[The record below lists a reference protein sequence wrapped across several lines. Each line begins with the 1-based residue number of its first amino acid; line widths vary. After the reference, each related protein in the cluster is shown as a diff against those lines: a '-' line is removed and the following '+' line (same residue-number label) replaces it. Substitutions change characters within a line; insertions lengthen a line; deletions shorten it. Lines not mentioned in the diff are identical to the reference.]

1 METSA
6 NSKKSVLLHFLQ
18 FPLTRFV
25 ILSAI
30 VFYIYLSGH
39 IFRAQYYN
47 PKYSIALMQSIN
59 IGVVLWMIGITL
71 ALYFAFVKTIEQR
84 KVSEL
89 SFSGMGKEFGTGLL
103 MGIGLF
109 TLCIGIMMILGVY
122 KIEGLNNWT
131 LLLGT
136 IWMGLSSGFFEEIL
150 FRGILLGIVEE
161 KFGSW
166 IAIVVSS
173 FAFGLIH
180 LQNPGATF
188 QGVMF
193 IAIEAGVLLAAMYI
207 VTQRLWMGMGF
218 HMAWNYTQSSV
229 FAGIGTGNPKEYGLF
244 RGVTSGSEL
253 LTGGA
258 YGIEFSMIGLV
269 VLTGTGIFLL
279 IKGYKKG
286 NIKAPFWKK

>member
-1 METSA
+1 MTA
-6 NSKKSVLLHFLQ
+6 KTNPKTNYFKILQ
-18 FPLTRFV
+18 FPLTRL
-25 ILSAI
+25 ILLSAI
-30 VFYIYLSGH
+30 VFYIYISGH
-39 IFRAQYYN
+39 IFRTQYYN
-47 PKYSIALMQSIN
+47 PKYSIAVMQSIN
-59 IGVVLWMIGITL
+59 IAVVLWMIGITL

-84 KVSEL
+84 TVSEL

-103 MGIGLF
+103 MGGGLF
-109 TLCIGIMMILGVY
+109 TLCIVIMMILGVY

-131 LLLGT
+131 LLLST

-150 FRGILLGIVEE
+150 FRGVLLGIVE
-161 KFGSW
+161 KTFGSW
-166 IAIVVSS
+166 IAIAVSS
-173 FAFGLIH
+173 LAFGLIH

-229 FAGIGTGNPKEYGLF
+229 FAGIGDGNPKEYGLF

-258 YGIEFSMIGLV
+258 YGIEFSIIGLV

-286 NIKAPFWKK
+286 NIKVPFWS